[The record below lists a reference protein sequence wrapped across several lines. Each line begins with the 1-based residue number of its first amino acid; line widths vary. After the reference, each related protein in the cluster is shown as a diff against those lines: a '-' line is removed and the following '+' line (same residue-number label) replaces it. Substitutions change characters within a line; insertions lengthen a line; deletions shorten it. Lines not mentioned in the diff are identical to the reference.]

1 MKSVKLLLL
10 DNLYKVFIMI
20 ILIISS
26 IFLLCTKY
34 KLKNVVDVNIDLNEL
49 LNYIFIMNS
58 IFIFIIFIL
67 ITGFVYLLRNK
78 VLNFSNRMSDIIDK
92 IICNEGNIVFDTDK
106 ETLLSKLENKLK
118 QLVDIIETDRKK
130 YFIEKDS
137 IKSLISDIS
146 HQIKTPIANICMYN
160 DTLIERELDENN
172 EKLFLSNMRNQVSKL
187 QWLVQALIK
196 MSRLES
202 NIITLNNKNT
212 FLMDTIAGSL
222 KGIYL
227 KAENKNIKL
236 TVSCPQ
242 KLKLCHDRKWTSEA
256 IFNVIENAVKYTENG
271 GKIQIKVDEW
281 QLFTKIDITD
291 TGIGIE
297 NKDINNIFKRFYRG
311 KEVTEFEGVGIGLYL
326 ANEIITK
333 QGGYI
338 KVISKKGKGS
348 TFSIFLKN

>member
-130 YFIEKDS
+130 YFMEKDS

-212 FLMDTIAGSL
+212 FLMDTIASSL
-222 KGIYL
+222 KEIYL

-271 GKIQIKVDEW
+271 GEIQIKVDEW

-311 KEVTEFEGVGIGLYL
+311 REVTEFEGVGIGLYL

>member
-58 IFIFIIFIL
+58 IFIFTIFIL

-130 YFIEKDS
+130 YFMEKDS

-212 FLMDTIAGSL
+212 FLMDTIASSL
-222 KGIYL
+222 KEIYL

-271 GKIQIKVDEW
+271 GEIQIKVDEW

-311 KEVTEFEGVGIGLYL
+311 REVTEFEGVGIGLYL

>member
-1 MKSVKLLLL
+1 MKSVKVLLL

-20 ILIISS
+20 ILIISGV
-26 IFLLCTKY
+26 FLLGAKY
-34 KLKNVVDVNIDLNEL
+34 KFKNALKVNIDLNEL

-67 ITGFVYLLRNK
+67 ITGFVYLLRSK

-92 IICNEGNIVFDTDK
+92 IICNEENIVFDTDK

-118 QLVDIIETDRKK
+118 KLVDIIETDRKK
-130 YFIEKDS
+130 YFMERDS

-202 NIITLNNKNT
+202 NIIALNNKNT
-212 FLMDTIAGSL
+212 FLMDTIAISL

-227 KAENKNIKL
+227 KAENKDIKL

-242 KLKLCHDRKWTSEA
+242 KLKLCHDKKWTSEA
-256 IFNVIENAVKYTENG
+256 IFNIIENAVKYTENG
-271 GKIQIKVDEW
+271 GEIQIIVDEW

-297 NKDINNIFKRFYRG
+297 NQDINNIFKRFYRG

-338 KVISKKGKGS
+338 KVNSKKGKGS